1 MIHMNVNLNNY
12 NLTGTYMNV
21 SSAVLY
27 NLHMQIE
34 GFSYINQT
42 INYSRYT
49 LNVKSLLLTKSIKIV
64 SFLIP
69 Y

>member
-1 MIHMNVNLNNY
+1 MIHTNDNLNNY
-12 NLTGTYMNV
+12 KLMGTYMNV
-21 SSAVLY
+21 SSTVLY
-27 NLHMQIE
+27 DLHMPIE

-49 LNVKSLLLTKSIKIV
+49 LNIKSLLLIKSINIF